1 MNPSFYFL
9 KIKEKNMKLKNSAS
23 FAVILIAM
31 ILLSACA
38 TGTTPTQA
46 PQPTNIPAVE
56 QPTSSPPTQAPQPTA
71 IPPTAE
77 PTAPPAAS
85 EPCLIV
91 GALYGGPMNDA
102 GYNQAM
108 HESMVEMNKNIACVK
123 LIEAE
128 NVPDEAGAKTTMENM
143 IQQGAKLIF
152 ATAFNHQNPAF
163 ELAATHKDVIFE
175 HAGGW
180 MMSDNFA
187 NYYGAP
193 PNSWYA
199 MGVAAGLMTESN
211 KLGFVAA
218 FPMGWT
224 TTFINAFTLG
234 AQSVNP
240 DVQTNVAYTFNW
252 GDRAKEA
259 DATNSLINQGA
270 DVITM
275 HVDSPSTV
283 ISTAESRGIYSI
295 GFQDLAAQQFAPD
308 YWITGTGFTL
318 GDKVTWLTQSVID
331 KTWEPIFLRCGVTD
345 GCITVAPFGPEVPK
359 EVQDK
364 VLQAVADTDGGKIVV
379 FKGPIKDQSGA
390 VKVAEGETLTD
401 DTLSALDWFV
411 EGVVGSPK

>member
-1 MNPSFYFL
+1 
-9 KIKEKNMKLKNSAS
+9 
-23 FAVILIAM
+23 V
-31 ILLSACA
+31 
-38 TGTTPTQA
+38 
-46 PQPTNIPAVE
+46 V
-56 QPTSSPPTQAPQPTA
+56 PPTEMPTA
-71 IPPTAE
+71 Q
-77 PTAPPAAS
+77 PAAS

-108 HESMVEMNKNIACVK
+108 HESMVEMTKNIACVK

-163 ELAATHKDVIFE
+163 ELAGTHKDVIFE

-199 MGVAAGLMTESN
+199 MGVAAGLMTQSN

-224 TTFINAFTLG
+224 TTFINAYTLG

-240 DVQTNVAYTFNW
+240 KVQTIVSYTFNW

-283 ISTAESRGIYSI
+283 ISTAESRGVYSI
-295 GFQDLAAQQFAPD
+295 GFQDLAAQQFAPE
-308 YWITGTGFTL
+308 YWVAGTGFTL
-318 GDKVTWLTQSVID
+318 GGKVTWLTQTVID
-331 KTWEPIFLRCGVTD
+331 KTWKPIFLRCGVTD
-345 GCITVAPFGPEVPK
+345 GCITLAPFGSKVSK
-359 EVQDK
+359 DVQDK
-364 VLQAVADTDGGKIVV
+364 VLQAIKDTDGGQIVV
-379 FKGPIKDQSGA
+379 FKGPIKDQSRA

-401 DTLSALDWFV
+401 DQLSALDWFV

>member
-1 MNPSFYFL
+1 MKH
-9 KIKEKNMKLKNSAS
+9 KIYSS
-23 FAVILIAM
+23 ITIILAA
-31 ILLSACA
+31 LLLLTACA
-38 TGTTPTQA
+38 TPAAPTQA
-46 PQPTNIPAVE
+46 PQPTSAPVASAV
-56 QPTSSPPTQAPQPTA
+56 PPTEAPKPTA
-71 IPPTAE
+71 VPPTEAPKATAVPPTE
-77 PTAPPAAS
+77 APTVAPTAAG
-85 EPCLIV
+85 PCLIV

-108 HESMVEMNKNIACVK
+108 HESMTQMNKKITCVK

-152 ATAFNHQNPAF
+152 ATAFSHQNPAF
-163 ELAATHKDVIFE
+163 DLAKTHKDVIFE

-187 NYYGAP
+187 NYFGAP

-199 MGVAAGLMTESN
+199 MGVAAGLTTKSN

-218 FPMGWT
+218 FPLGWT

-240 DVQTNVAYTFNW
+240 KVQTNVAYTFNW

-275 HVDSPSTV
+275 HVDSPSTI
-283 ISTAESRGIYSI
+283 ISTAESRGVNSI
-295 GFQDLAAQQFAPD
+295 GFQNLAAQQFAPEN
-308 YWITGTGFTL
+308 WITGSGYTL
-318 GDKVTWLTQSVID
+318 GDKITWLTSTVLD
-331 KTWEPIFLRCGVTD
+331 KTWKPIFLRCGVKD
-345 GCITVAPFGPEVPK
+345 GCMAIAPFGPKVPK
-359 EVQDK
+359 DVQDK
-364 VLQAVADTDGGKIVV
+364 VLQAMKDADDGKLVV
-379 FKGPIKDQSGA
+379 FKGPIVDQTGA
-390 VKVAEGETLTD
+390 VKIAEGETLTD
-401 DTLSALDWFV
+401 DKMSALDWFV
-411 EGVVGSPK
+411 KGVVGSPK